1 MSGLDILE
9 IGREVFDIELEGL
22 LKMRESL
29 GESFV
34 TIAEKINACK
44 GRVVCTGMGKSGHI
58 FKKVAATMAS
68 IGIKTYF
75 MHPAEALHG
84 DLGLLTSDDI
94 VLALSNGGETEEILN
109 LIPSIQKIGAAM
121 YSIVGRKNSTL
132 EKYSEAVIVFPEVNE
147 AFLGNLV
154 PTTTTTVSLLVG
166 DALAVAVAKMR
177 GFTPGEF
184 AVFHPNGLLGRKLT
198 MKVSDLMKKGEENA
212 VVKEGM
218 TVQAA
223 VFEMCKKPIG
233 CVNVVDEKSRFT
245 GIFTDG
251 DLRRL
256 IGKDGEGALSHKIEE
271 VMTKDPL
278 FVEPDLLVVDAVERM
293 KKMNR
298 KVSTLAVVEDE
309 QILGTLCVT
318 DIAKAGLI

>member
-1 MSGLDILE
+1 MDILE
-9 IGREVFDIELEGL
+9 TGKEVFDIELSGL
-22 LKMRESL
+22 EKMRESL
-29 GESFV
+29 GDDFV
-34 TIAEKINACK
+34 TIAEKINECK

-58 FKKVAATMAS
+58 FKKIAATMAS
-68 IGIKTYF
+68 IGIKAYF

-84 DLGLLTSDDI
+84 DLGLLTKDDI
-94 VLALSNGGETEEILN
+94 VIALSNSGETDEILK
-109 LIPSIQKIGAAM
+109 LIPSIQKIGAAL

-132 EKYSEAVIVFPEVNE
+132 EKYSAVTIVFPNVQE

-154 PTTTTTVSLLVG
+154 PTTTTTVSLVLG

-177 GFTPGEF
+177 GFTSNEF
-184 AVFHPNGLLGRKLT
+184 AVFHPNGLLGKKLT
-198 MKVSDLMKKGEENA
+198 MRVSDLMKKGDENA

-218 TVQAA
+218 TVQSA

-233 CVNVVDEKSRFT
+233 CVNVVDEQGRFT

-256 IGKDGEGALSHKIEE
+256 ISRDGEQALKHQIEE

-278 FVEPDLLVVDAVERM
+278 SIDPDLLVVDAVE
-293 KKMNR
+293 KMRKMDR
-298 KVSTLAVVEDE
+298 KVSTLAVVEDG
-309 QILGTLCVT
+309 QILGTLCVA

>member
-1 MSGLDILE
+1 MDILKT
-9 IGREVFDIELEGL
+9 GKEVFDIELSGL
-22 LKMRESL
+22 EKMRESL
-29 GESFV
+29 GDDFV
-34 TIAEKINACK
+34 TIAEKINECK
-44 GRVVCTGMGKSGHI
+44 GRIVCTGMGKSGHI
-58 FKKVAATMAS
+58 FKKIAATMAS
-68 IGIKTYF
+68 IGIKAYF

-84 DLGLLTSDDI
+84 DLGLLTKDDI
-94 VLALSNGGETEEILN
+94 VIALSNSGETDEILK
-109 LIPSIQKIGAAM
+109 LIPSIQKIGAAL

-132 EKYSEAVIVFPEVNE
+132 EKYSAVTIVFPNVQE

-154 PTTTTTVSLLVG
+154 PTTTTTVSLVLG

-177 GFTPGEF
+177 GFTSNEF
-184 AVFHPNGLLGRKLT
+184 AVFHPNGLLGKKLT
-198 MKVSDLMKKGEENA
+198 MRVSDLMKKGDENA

-218 TVQAA
+218 TVQSA

-233 CVNVVDEKSRFT
+233 CVNVVDEQGRFT

-256 IGKDGEGALSHKIEE
+256 ISREGEQALKHQIEE

-278 FVEPDLLVVDAVERM
+278 SIDPDLLVVDAVE
-293 KKMNR
+293 KMRKMDR
-298 KVSTLAVVEDE
+298 KVSTLAVVEDG
-309 QILGTLCVT
+309 QILGTLCVA

>member
-1 MSGLDILE
+1 MDILKT
-9 IGREVFDIELEGL
+9 GKEVFDIELSGL
-22 LKMRESL
+22 EKMRESL
-29 GESFV
+29 GDDFV
-34 TIAEKINACK
+34 TIAEKINECK
-44 GRVVCTGMGKSGHI
+44 GRIVCTGMGKSGHI
-58 FKKVAATMAS
+58 FKKIAATMAS
-68 IGIKTYF
+68 IGIKAYF

-84 DLGLLTSDDI
+84 DLGLLTKDDI
-94 VLALSNGGETEEILN
+94 VIALSNSGETDEILK
-109 LIPSIQKIGAAM
+109 LIPSIQKIGAAL

-132 EKYSEAVIVFPEVNE
+132 EKYSAVTIVFPNVQE

-154 PTTTTTVSLLVG
+154 PTTTTTVSLVLG

-177 GFTPGEF
+177 GFTSNEF
-184 AVFHPNGLLGRKLT
+184 AVFHPNGLLGKKLT
-198 MKVSDLMKKGEENA
+198 MRVSDLMKKGDENA

-218 TVQAA
+218 TVQSA

-233 CVNVVDEKSRFT
+233 CVNVVDEQGRFT

-256 IGKDGEGALSHKIEE
+256 ISRDGEQALKHQIEE

-278 FVEPDLLVVDAVERM
+278 SIDPDLLVVDAVE
-293 KKMNR
+293 KMRKMDR
-298 KVSTLAVVEDE
+298 KVSTLAVVEDG
-309 QILGTLCVT
+309 QILGTLCVA

>member
-1 MSGLDILE
+1 MDILE
-9 IGREVFDIELEGL
+9 TGKEVFDIELNGL
-22 LKMRESL
+22 KKMRESL
-29 GESFV
+29 DENFI
-34 TIAEKINACK
+34 TIAEKINECK

-58 FKKVAATMAS
+58 FEKVAATMAS
-68 IGIKTYF
+68 IGIKAYF

-84 DLGLLTSDDI
+84 DLGLLTRDDI
-94 VLALSNGGETEEILN
+94 VLALSNSGETDEILK
-109 LIPSIQKIGAAM
+109 LIPSIQKIGTTI
-121 YSIVGRKNSTL
+121 YGIVGRANSTL
-132 EKYSEAVIVFPEVNE
+132 EKYSAATIVFPNVAE

-154 PTTTTTVSLLVG
+154 PTTTTTVSLVVG
-166 DALAVAVAKMR
+166 DALAVTVAKMR
-177 GFTPGEF
+177 GFTSNEF
-184 AVFHPNGLLGRKLT
+184 AVFHPNGLLGKKLT

-233 CVNVVDEKSRFT
+233 CVNVVDQDDRFI

-256 IGKDGEGALSHKIEE
+256 ISREGEKALNHRIGE

-278 FVEPDLLVVDAVERM
+278 SIEPDLLVVEAVEQM
-293 KKMNR
+293 KKMDR
-298 KVSTLAVVEDE
+298 KVSALAVVENKR
-309 QILGTLCVT
+309 ILGTLCVA

>member
-1 MSGLDILE
+1 MDILE
-9 IGREVFDIELEGL
+9 TGKEVFDIELSGL
-22 LKMRESL
+22 EKMRESL
-29 GESFV
+29 GDDFV
-34 TIAEKINACK
+34 AIAERINACK

-58 FKKVAATMAS
+58 FKKIAATMAS
-68 IGIKTYF
+68 IGIKAYF

-84 DLGLLTSDDI
+84 GLGLLTKDDI
-94 VLALSNGGETEEILN
+94 VIALSNSGETDEILK
-109 LIPSIQKIGAAM
+109 LIPSIQKIGAAL

-132 EKYSEAVIVFPEVNE
+132 EKYSAVTIVFPNVQE

-154 PTTTTTVSLLVG
+154 PTTTTTVSLVLG

-177 GFTPGEF
+177 GFTSNEF
-184 AVFHPNGLLGRKLT
+184 AVFHPNGLLGKKLT
-198 MKVSDLMKKGEENA
+198 MRVSDLMKKGDENA

-218 TVQAA
+218 TVQSA

-233 CVNVVDEKSRFT
+233 CVNVVDEQGSFT

-256 IGKDGEGALSHKIEE
+256 ISRDGEQALKHQIEE

-278 FVEPDLLVVDAVERM
+278 SIDPDLLVVDAVE
-293 KKMNR
+293 KMRKMDR
-298 KVSTLAVVEDE
+298 KVSTLAVVEDG
-309 QILGTLCVT
+309 QILGTLCVA

>member
-1 MSGLDILE
+1 MDILE
-9 IGREVFDIELEGL
+9 IGKEVFDIELNGL
-22 LKMRESL
+22 EKMRESL
-29 GESFV
+29 GADFV
-34 TIAEKINACK
+34 MIAEKINECK

-58 FKKVAATMAS
+58 FKKISATMAS
-68 IGIKTYF
+68 IGIKSYF

-84 DLGLLTSDDI
+84 DLGLLTKDDI
-94 VLALSNGGETEEILN
+94 VIALSNSGETDEILK
-109 LIPSIQKIGAAM
+109 LIPSIQKIGAAL

-132 EKYSEAVIVFPEVNE
+132 EKYSAVTIVFPNVQE

-154 PTTTTTVSLLVG
+154 PTTTTTVSLVLG

-177 GFTPGEF
+177 GFTSNEF

-198 MKVSDLMKKGEENA
+198 MRVSDLMKKGDENA

-218 TVQAA
+218 TVQSA

-233 CVNVVDEKSRFT
+233 CVNVVDAQGSFT

-256 IGKDGEGALSHKIEE
+256 ISRDGEQALKHQIEE

-278 FVEPDLLVVDAVERM
+278 SIGPDLLVVDAVEEMR
-293 KKMNR
+293 KMDR
-298 KVSTLAVVEDE
+298 KVSTLAVVVNGR
-309 QILGTLCVT
+309 ILGTLCVA

>member
-1 MSGLDILE
+1 MDILKT
-9 IGREVFDIELEGL
+9 GKEVFDIELSGL
-22 LKMRESL
+22 EKMRESL
-29 GESFV
+29 GDDFV
-34 TIAEKINACK
+34 TIAEKINECK
-44 GRVVCTGMGKSGHI
+44 GRIVCTGMANSGHI
-58 FKKVAATMAS
+58 FKKIAATMAS
-68 IGIKTYF
+68 IGIKAYF

-84 DLGLLTSDDI
+84 DLGLLTKDDI
-94 VLALSNGGETEEILN
+94 VIALSNSGETDEILK
-109 LIPSIQKIGAAM
+109 LIPSIQKIGAAL

-132 EKYSEAVIVFPEVNE
+132 EKYSAVTIVFPNVQE

-154 PTTTTTVSLLVG
+154 PTTTTTVSLVLG

-177 GFTPGEF
+177 GFTSNEF
-184 AVFHPNGLLGRKLT
+184 AVFHPNGLLGKKLT
-198 MKVSDLMKKGEENA
+198 MRVSDLMKKGDENA

-218 TVQAA
+218 TVQSA

-233 CVNVVDEKSRFT
+233 CVNVVDEQGRFT

-256 IGKDGEGALSHKIEE
+256 ISREGEQALKHQIEE

-278 FVEPDLLVVDAVERM
+278 SIDPDLLVVDAVE
-293 KKMNR
+293 KMRKMDR
-298 KVSTLAVVEDE
+298 KVSTLAVVEDG
-309 QILGTLCVT
+309 QILGTLCVA